1 LSKEFINCTG
11 IVCFKDDEVLLIKR
25 GNPPLKGE
33 WSIPGGKIEFGE
45 SEIDAALRE
54 LSEETGIKASIEK
67 KINQV
72 EVNFEG
78 FNYILHNYK
87 AVWVSG
93 KPIPGSD
100 ALDAKF
106 IKLNKL
112 KKYKLW
118 KKTQETINAG
128 HNDKQLPQ
136 SN

>member
-1 LSKEFINCTG
+1 MSKEFINCTG

-54 LSEETGIKASIEK
+54 LSEETGIKATIEK

>member
-1 LSKEFINCTG
+1 MSKEFINCTG

-54 LSEETGIKASIEK
+54 LSEETGIKATIEK

-112 KKYKLW
+112 NKYKLW

>member
-25 GNPPLKGE
+25 GNPPRKGE

-54 LSEETGIKASIEK
+54 LSEETGIKATIEK

>member
-1 LSKEFINCTG
+1 MSKEFINCTG

-25 GNPPLKGE
+25 GNPPRKGE
-33 WSIPGGKIEFGE
+33 WSIPGGRIEFGE

-54 LSEETGIKASIEK
+54 LSEETGIKATIEK

-93 KPIPGSD
+93 KPTPGSD

-112 KKYKLW
+112 NKYKLW

>member
-25 GNPPLKGE
+25 GNPPRKGE

-54 LSEETGIKASIEK
+54 LNEETGIKASIEK

-72 EVNFEG
+72 EVNFDG

-93 KPIPGSD
+93 KPNPGSD

-112 KKYKLW
+112 KNYKLW

>member
-1 LSKEFINCTG
+1 MSKEFINCTG

-25 GNPPLKGE
+25 GNPPRKGE

-112 KKYKLW
+112 KNYKLW

-128 HNDKQLPQ
+128 YNDKQLPQ

>member
-25 GNPPLKGE
+25 GNPPRKGE

-54 LSEETGIKASIEK
+54 LSEETGIKAYKEK

>member
-1 LSKEFINCTG
+1 MSKEFINCTG

-25 GNPPLKGE
+25 GNPPRKGE

-45 SEIDAALRE
+45 SEIHAALRE

-112 KKYKLW
+112 KNYKLW